1 MTGGPIISLRNVG
14 VAYLRSRRIL
24 RQDPFW
30 ALKDVSFDL
39 HQGEVLGVVGR
50 NGAGKSTL
58 LQLLADII
66 RPDRGTLVNR
76 GVRAELL
83 TLRLGFIPHLS
94 GRENVI
100 LSGLLL
106 GYRRT
111 DLLKRMDDIVAFAEL
126 EDFIDQPLKTYSSGM
141 GARLGFSVALQ
152 LNPDVLLIDEVLG
165 VGDSEFR
172 EKSATALRNKI
183 KSGMT
188 AVLVSHS
195 AGLVRRLCDRA
206 VWIEH
211 GKTVMEGDTETV
223 MNAYTGSM
231 NTSGQAVAARP

>member
-1 MTGGPIISLRNVG
+1 MTSGSIISLHNVG
-14 VAYLRSRRIL
+14 VAYLRSRRIW
-24 RQDPFW
+24 RQDTFW
-30 ALKDVSFDL
+30 ALKNVSFEL
-39 HQGEVLGVVGR
+39 YQGEVLGIVGR

-66 RPDRGTLVNR
+66 RPDRGTLRNS

-83 TLRLGFIPHLS
+83 SLRLGFIPHLS

-106 GYRRT
+106 GYRRA
-111 DLLKRMDDIVAFAEL
+111 DLLKKMDDIVCFAEL
-126 EDFIDQPLKTYSSGM
+126 EAFIDQPLKTYSSGM

-152 LNPDVLLIDEVLG
+152 LNADVLLIDEVLG

-172 EKSATALRNKI
+172 EKSAKALRQKI

-195 AGLVRRLCDRA
+195 AGLVRQLCDRA

-211 GKTVMEGDTETV
+211 GETVMEGDAETV
-223 MNAYTGSM
+223 MKAYTGSM
-231 NTSGQAVAARP
+231 NTPAKAVTVRP